1 MATNAI
7 IITYQKAYEIY
18 KQLNLA
24 QKRVQDRGKS
34 DFEIIED
41 ILHHEGVELIK
52 FSDTNLDPERLV
64 SFCVLLL
71 PIHFYG
77 FEKVQS
83 MSEIRNIC
91 AKKSVL
97 DWKSIKKLLS
107 VLSVL
112 SLATVQ
118 SAVLSMVLAHYH

>member
-1 MATNAI
+1 MATKEII

-52 FSDTNLDPERLV
+52 FSDENLDPERLV

-71 PIHFYG
+71 NTHFYG
-77 FEKVQS
+77 FEKV
-83 MSEIRNIC
+83 
-91 AKKSVL
+91 
-97 DWKSIKKLLS
+97 KKLKGIRS
-107 VLSVL
+107 ISRKKYEKRRRKE
-112 SLATVQ
+112 SGQ
-118 SAVLSMVLAHYH
+118 ISRKF